1 MAASSVDT
9 GINTGSKHGRH
20 QMWGAMI
27 ESFPSQHKWRYQSC
41 TSTSPG
47 GNDPWGFTSLVP
59 VLYPIP
65 MPFKN
70 QSWSAY
76 SVTRR
81 VCAEVH
87 TRPTRVVTTS
97 LAKKNSKT
105 NKMGYNMGTLLLTT
119 TLAASTLIV
128 IFSEMFF
135 KNLIV
140 FFQLNEKFE
149 GNLLNLQKYFNFFKM
164 RI

>member
-1 MAASSVDT
+1 
-9 GINTGSKHGRH
+9 
-20 QMWGAMI
+20 
-27 ESFPSQHKWRYQSC
+27 
-41 TSTSPG
+41 
-47 GNDPWGFTSLVP
+47 
-59 VLYPIP
+59 
-65 MPFKN
+65 
-70 QSWSAY
+70 
-76 SVTRR
+76 
-81 VCAEVH
+81 
-87 TRPTRVVTTS
+87 
-97 LAKKNSKT
+97 
-105 NKMGYNMGTLLLTT
+105 MGYNMGTLLLTT